1 MTKNIN
7 LIRSTTLIKS
17 LSGEDMSWSN
27 KVVTPAYKFTYAT
40 RAALGGRPPL

>member
-17 LSGEDMSWSN
+17 LSGEDILTNLKSGKF
-27 KVVTPAYKFTYAT
+27 KVTAYNL
-40 RAALGGRPPL
+40 RVLQ

>member
-17 LSGEDMSWSN
+17 LSGEDILANRSGTLAWTAN
-27 KVVTPAYKFTYAT
+27 
-40 RAALGGRPPL
+40 PLS